1 MQIFK
6 RRLLIV
12 LICLSTNYLNAQ
24 NPVSYPKDTA
34 LSAPELNFEVLWHTF
49 EDNYAFFKL
58 RNIDWKKS
66 YNKYRPLVNAD
77 TSNDSLFSVVSSM
90 LAPFKDN
97 HVNVIM
103 PGVKQFKAAK
113 PSQFISEFGT
123 DSLRHLFWTTVDQ
136 TLTGKGFGTSQTFGP
151 GFNNIPLFNYRV
163 AKQYGYLRFN
173 RCFVDGDA
181 DSKPDA
187 AVAGKILDSIMKQA
201 SKLKGLII
209 DVRENM
215 GGNDEFAFEVASRF
229 ARRKI
234 VGMYKKARIRGGKY
248 EDFGKAET
256 WFIQPVKNTKFLKPV
271 VLLTND
277 KTVSAA
283 DVFAMIMKELP
294 SVKIIGTNTCGIYSD
309 MYGFTLPNK
318 WLVSLSNQRY
328 YNNKMV
334 CYEATGTPVD
344 IRIENK
350 KQDLISMTDPVI
362 TAALK
367 ILNGK

>member
-1 MQIFK
+1 MQICK

-24 NPVSYPKDTA
+24 SPVSYPKDTA

-66 YNKYRPLVNAD
+66 YNQYRPKVNAG
-77 TSNDSLFSVVSSM
+77 TSDDSLFAVVSSM

-97 HVNVIM
+97 HINVIM

-113 PSQFISEFGT
+113 PSQFIKEFPT
-123 DSLRHLFWTTVDQ
+123 DSLRHFYWTMVNQ
-136 TLTGKGFGTSQTFGP
+136 TLTDKGFSAIQTYGP
-151 GFNNIPLFNYRV
+151 RFNNIPLFSYRV
-163 AKQYGYLRFN
+163 SKQYGYLRFN

-187 AVAGKILDSIMKQA
+187 AVAGKILDSIMVHAGKPR
-201 SKLKGLII
+201 GLII
-209 DVRENM
+209 DVRDNM
-215 GGNDEFAFEVASRF
+215 GGNDEFAYEVASRF
-229 ARRKI
+229 ASRKM
-234 VGMYKKARIRGGKY
+234 VGMYKKTRIRGGKY

-256 WFIQPVKNTKFLKPV
+256 WFIEPTKNKAFLKPV
-271 VLLTND
+271 VVLTND

-294 SVKIIGTNTCGIYSD
+294 AIKIIGTNTCGIYSD

-328 YNNKMV
+328 YNNNMV
-334 CYEATGTPVD
+334 CYEAKGTPVD
-344 IRIENK
+344 IKIENK
-350 KQDLISMTDPVI
+350 KQDLATMNDPVI

-367 ILNGK
+367 ILNNK